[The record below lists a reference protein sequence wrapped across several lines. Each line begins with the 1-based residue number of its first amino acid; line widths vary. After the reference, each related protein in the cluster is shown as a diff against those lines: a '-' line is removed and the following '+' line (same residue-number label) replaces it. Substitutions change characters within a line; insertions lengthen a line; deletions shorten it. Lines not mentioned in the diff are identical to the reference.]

1 MVVFFGQGHT
11 NLDAKARFERFLVVL
26 GRSRVVSQHAIA
38 QPDVGVGHSGAGV
51 ICPLVEM

>member
-38 QPDVGVGHSGAGV
+38 KPDVGVGHSGAGV
-51 ICPLVEM
+51 IRPLVEM